1 MAARRTAVI
10 VQDLV
15 QVGVALGAD
24 VAERLYLA
32 LASEPLDRYGNK
44 IDWTVIQRAIV
55 QGRTP

>member
-1 MAARRTAVI
+1 MI